1 MKSWGLGL
9 LLPRGQLRIHSVS
22 VLEKALQM
30 SLSVVAPHFVPC
42 LLSQDNS
49 SRPVFPLRRNHP
61 PVKLTF
67 GRNLEKLRDGG
78 GRKEGKPRSITT
90 ASGYFADISLPGCE
104 AGAPLWCWS
113 GTNLDDMC
121 TKGSV
126 EGPICSR
133 VEKKPCDGSEWL
145 ARREEFTSE
154 FSKQD
159 ME

>member
-1 MKSWGLGL
+1 M
-9 LLPRGQLRIHSVS
+9 
-22 VLEKALQM
+22 EKALQM
-30 SLSVVAPHFVPC
+30 SLSAVAPHFVPC
-42 LLSQDNS
+42 TLNRDNS
-49 SRPVFPLRRNHP
+49 SSPVFPLRRNRP

-78 GRKEGKPRSITT
+78 AGKEGKPRSVTT
-90 ASGYFADISLPGCE
+90 ASGCFADISRPGRE
-104 AGAPLWCWS
+104 ASVPLWWQS
-113 GTNLDDMC
+113 GTNLDDVL

-133 VEKKPCDGSEWL
+133 VEEKPCDGSKWL

-159 ME
+159 TE

>member
-30 SLSVVAPHFVPC
+30 SLSVVAPHFVPR

-78 GRKEGKPRSITT
+78 GGKEGKPRSIT
-90 ASGYFADISLPGCE
+90 ASGCFADILLPG
-104 AGAPLWCWS
+104 
-113 GTNLDDMC
+113 
-121 TKGSV
+121 
-126 EGPICSR
+126 R
-133 VEKKPCDGSEWL
+133 
-145 ARREEFTSE
+145 
-154 FSKQD
+154 
-159 ME
+159 